1 MEELYHSILGGIV
14 IIGIIIGI
22 LTPLTLI
29 VLRMPGNNISL
40 VPLKDLDNV
49 FYGLNISINGISTR
63 SLSLN
68 NTHYK
73 LLSTKNIDIPN
84 TTTINIGVHIDNGY
98 VILEKNTANHIVVT
112 VYAKKHVDDGYNVY
126 YDVSSNTVNID
137 LNNRYVKLVVD
148 IPEKLAINN
157 FSLDMLNGVITIH
170 VSNVRKFL
178 SMKVDNG
185 VVNAD
190 IQDLTATTTSLRM
203 NNGVVNLNLGY
214 EALHGSSS
222 LYIILNNGVLRATIK
237 VPGTTKLEIVPST
250 TSSVSSITLNGQMIR
265 EIYQDP
271 GFANSTSKLYCRITI
286 TNGYANVEF
295 TR

>member
-84 TTTINIGVHIDNGY
+84 TTTINIRVHIDNGY

-137 LNNRYVKLVVD
+137 LNNHYVKLVVG
-148 IPEKLAINN
+148 IPDKLVINT

-170 VSNVRKFL
+170 VSKIRKVL
-178 SMKVDNG
+178 SMKIDNG

-190 IQDLTATTTSLRM
+190 IQELATTATSLRM
-203 NNGVVNLNLGY
+203 NNGVVNINLGY